1 LLLTAAVKTDG
12 CNTRHSFIYLFSN
25 KGPKGLLQV
34 ATKYSMTLA
43 QYLCVY
49 SVYIHTFIYRLHHTY
64 THIRINTRI
73 TTQVLRT
80 VFKI

>member
-43 QYLCVY
+43 QYLCVC
-49 SVYIHTFIYRLHHTY
+49 SVYIHTFIYTSHIYTY
-64 THIRINTRI
+64 THKHTYHNTGAENSI
-73 TTQVLRT
+73 
-80 VFKI
+80 